1 MEAVTDFASLL
12 VMVTLALV
20 CPILADRIPRHIVP
34 ETVFLLML
42 GAAFGPYGLGLIH
55 TNEVI
60 GFLSELGCGFLF
72 LLAGREI
79 EPSMLSGHEGRRGLA
94 AWGVSFVVAVAISG
108 LLPRVGYGTTTGWAT
123 AIMLTT
129 TAIGTLMPI
138 LAERGLVGTPV
149 GDGVV
154 SYGTWGEICPIVA
167 IVMLLSARVAWQSAV
182 ILLGLVLLC
191 VVIARHGASAR
202 RRGTRVY
209 RLMVEKANGTAQTM
223 VRLTMFL
230 LVLLVTISAVFDVDI
245 VLGAFAAGFV
255 LQYLVP
261 KGDEAFDQ
269 KLGGMGY
276 GFFIP
281 VFFIY
286 SGTRIDVTAVA
297 SRPVMLAVF
306 ILALLLVRSVPVFV
320 LAATDRANPRR
331 LSVRASASV
340 AVYCA
345 TALPLVV
352 AVTTIA
358 VAAGAMSQGMAS
370 VLVAA
375 GAVTVFL
382 MPLLGQLAIRAA
394 GASELD
400 VATLAEDTAD
410 LGPAVVEAAGHDRMR
425 ERHAARI
432 ALRMHVEHMIESGDS
447 PEAVARYLAEEL
459 HFEGDEHRVHAVE
472 RRIERMQGSHRRVY

>member
-1 MEAVTDFASLL
+1 M
-12 VMVTLALV
+12 
-20 CPILADRIPRHIVP
+20 
-34 ETVFLLML
+34 
-42 GAAFGPYGLGLIH
+42 
-55 TNEVI
+55 
-60 GFLSELGCGFLF
+60 
-72 LLAGREI
+72 
-79 EPSMLSGHEGRRGLA
+79 
-94 AWGVSFVVAVAISG
+94 
-108 LLPRVGYGTTTGWAT
+108 
-123 AIMLTT
+123 
-129 TAIGTLMPI
+129 
-138 LAERGLVGTPV
+138 
-149 GDGVV
+149 
-154 SYGTWGEICPIVA
+154 
-167 IVMLLSARVAWQSAV
+167 

-297 SRPVMLAVF
+297 SRPVTIAVF

-410 LGPAVVEAAGHDRMR
+410 LGPAVVEAAGHARMR

-432 ALRMHVEHMIESGDS
+432 ALRMHIEHMIESGES

-472 RRIERMQGSHRRVY
+472 RRIERMQGSRRRVY

>member
-1 MEAVTDFASLL
+1 
-12 VMVTLALV
+12 
-20 CPILADRIPRHIVP
+20 
-34 ETVFLLML
+34 
-42 GAAFGPYGLGLIH
+42 
-55 TNEVI
+55 
-60 GFLSELGCGFLF
+60 
-72 LLAGREI
+72 
-79 EPSMLSGHEGRRGLA
+79 
-94 AWGVSFVVAVAISG
+94 
-108 LLPRVGYGTTTGWAT
+108 
-123 AIMLTT
+123 
-129 TAIGTLMPI
+129 
-138 LAERGLVGTPV
+138 
-149 GDGVV
+149 
-154 SYGTWGEICPIVA
+154 
-167 IVMLLSARVAWQSAV
+167 MLLSTRVAWQSAA

-191 VVIARHGASAR
+191 VLIAWRGAAAR
-202 RRGTRVY
+202 RRGSRVY
-209 RLMVEKANGTAQTM
+209 RLLVEKANSTAQTM

-230 LVLLVTISAVFDVDI
+230 LVLLVTVSAVFDVDI

-261 KGDEAFDQ
+261 KDDEAFDQ
-269 KLGGMGY
+269 KLNGMGY

-286 SGTRIDVTAVA
+286 SGTKIDVTAVA
-297 SRPVMLAVF
+297 GRPLTFAMF

-320 LAATDRANPRR
+320 LAATDRGNPRW

-358 VAAGAMSQGMAS
+358 VGVGAMSQGMAS

-382 MPLLGQLAIRAA
+382 MPLLGQLAICAA

-410 LGPAVVEAAGHDRMR
+410 LGPAAASAATAAVAAPAGSAAGAASAAGVAPAAPAGVATGAPEARGRHAAAHGHAH

-432 ALRMHVEHMIESGDS
+432 ALRMHIERMIESGES

>member
-1 MEAVTDFASLL
+1 M
-12 VMVTLALV
+12 
-20 CPILADRIPRHIVP
+20 
-34 ETVFLLML
+34 
-42 GAAFGPYGLGLIH
+42 
-55 TNEVI
+55 
-60 GFLSELGCGFLF
+60 
-72 LLAGREI
+72 
-79 EPSMLSGHEGRRGLA
+79 
-94 AWGVSFVVAVAISG
+94 
-108 LLPRVGYGTTTGWAT
+108 
-123 AIMLTT
+123 
-129 TAIGTLMPI
+129 
-138 LAERGLVGTPV
+138 
-149 GDGVV
+149 
-154 SYGTWGEICPIVA
+154 
-167 IVMLLSARVAWQSAV
+167 
-182 ILLGLVLLC
+182 LLC
-191 VVIARHGASAR
+191 VLIAWRGAAAR
-202 RRGTRVY
+202 RRGSRVY
-209 RLMVEKANGTAQTM
+209 RLLVEKANSTAQTM

-230 LVLLVTISAVFDVDI
+230 LVLLVTVSAVFDVDI

-261 KGDEAFDQ
+261 KDDEAFDQ
-269 KLGGMGY
+269 KLNGMGY

-286 SGTRIDVTAVA
+286 SGTKIDVTAVA
-297 SRPVMLAVF
+297 GRPLTFAVF

-320 LAATDRANPRR
+320 LAATDRGNPRW

-358 VAAGAMSQGMAS
+358 VGVGAMSQGMAS

-382 MPLLGQLAIRAA
+382 MPLLGQLAICAA

-400 VATLAEDTAD
+400 VATLAEAR
-410 LGPAVVEAAGHDRMR
+410 GRHAAAYGHAH

-432 ALRMHVEHMIESGDS
+432 ALRMHIERMIESGES